1 MLYYDLD
8 KEKFVTQAG
17 YDSDNTGFSR
27 KMGSGGD
34 LVIEFSRGG
43 VTEDLPETAQV
54 RFGLKNAGEYEGD
67 LVALAETD
75 DFIKVPVTTGR
86 YSAPLDLNT
95 AAIKALLLVDGDES
109 NDLEKV
115 VIMGQMDFRNDPADP
130 WSKSPTLSV
139 TVHNSV
145 LQDTDGMEH
154 DPVPPYPLAAEVI
167 AMQVDLDSLM
177 AAKDLEA
184 MDTGRSYDIGE
195 AFYWI
200 DGKNYRVAAAAAAGE
215 TPATDPAKF
224 QRLGLQTDEEILTA
238 VESESG
244 RSVSIDGAKL
254 DTLAKVNSIANKEAA
269 YALTGV
275 AAGTVYKTEDTGQ
288 VLEKVDH
295 VPAIQQSFIIGTDGD
310 PKTYA
315 SASLAG
321 LWAWDGS
328 NNKFAHEDDDVSDG
342 MTHNGSYW
350 TITYTSFGQFDSAP
364 CDASVHPADATPWVI
379 SADPIAQGTGS
390 LNEIDIYEPRNWK
403 HDGTILVRDND
414 DKILLTNLPDGQQVE
429 IVGEGGRIEQLPASP
444 LPDIKRG
451 FIVSSEGNPR
461 SSIFDGGNSVSGA
474 FFWHEADSQFVR
486 DDDGTFYA
494 AYVTHDGSRWQIGY
508 QMNYFFQSAPCAS
521 TVHPAD
527 ATGWTTYD
535 AGGGGGIGQ
544 GTIADDGLVKT
555 RACEVYNSPQYNT
568 SGSTPWRTIKNTVYL
583 TVIDYAISGGFDF
596 NGVTIANGGS
606 EGVGWVP
613 VGEAIPTDAPNTLV
627 LSSVNGSN
635 RDQSEKVIQDA
646 DNAILADKYP
656 SGALVAITTPA

>member
-8 KEKFVTQAG
+8 REKFVTQAG

-145 LQDTDGMEH
+145 LQDTDGMED

-167 AMQVDLDSLM
+167 AMQVALDSLM

-224 QRLGLQTDEEILTA
+224 QRLGPQTDEEILTA

-275 AAGTVYKTEDTGQ
+275 AAGTVYKTTDTGQ
-288 VLEKVDH
+288 VLERTSRLD
-295 VPAIQQSFIIGTDGD
+295 T
-310 PKTYA
+310 
-315 SASLAG
+315 
-321 LWAWDGS
+321 AWDDGS
-328 NNKFAHEDDDVSDG
+328 EFLIQGGTYTNGGVQELIPAGEVATAVYRKTSPADNYGYLAFSPAEVGSELWSLYEDASDVSGTAGKWGIKDE
-342 MTHNGSYW
+342 
-350 TITYTSFGQFDSAP
+350 IFAGQAQWESVEDS
-364 CDASVHPADATPWVI
+364 DTVHPADATWV
-379 SADPIAQGTGS
+379 A
-390 LNEIDIYEPRNWK
+390 LNAGLAVPTLTKTEPRNWK
-403 HDGTILVRDND
+403 HDGTILVNDND
-414 DKILLTNLPDGQQVE
+414 EKQLLTNLPDGQQVK
-429 IVGEGGRIEQLPASP
+429 IVGEGGRIERFNGDGDGLNEGDFKI
-444 LPDIKRG
+444 LVNHPD
-451 FIVSSEGNPR
+451 NPV
-461 SSIFDGGNSVSGA
+461 ISGMRINGIYSYDPSNY
-474 FFWHEADSQFVR
+474 FYLN
-486 DDDGTFYA
+486 DDGVILGNYGDGTYVFHTSSVQWSAPINGNATPDLMSPWTAQSTEAQGYA
-494 AYVTHDGSRWQIGY
+494 AMTSDMITRQ
-508 QMNYFFQSAPCAS
+508 P
-521 TVHPAD
+521 T
-527 ATGWTTYD
+527 ATESNWF
-535 AGGGGGIGQ
+535 
-544 GTIADDGLVKT
+544 
-555 RACEVYNSPQYNT
+555 
-568 SGSTPWRTIKNTVYL
+568 TIKNTVYL
-583 TVIDYAISGGFDF
+583 SVRDTGYGGVTV
-596 NGVTIANGGS
+596 NGVAIPNNTTR
-606 EGVGWVP
+606 GVGWVP
-613 VGEAIPTDAPNTLV
+613 VGEIISTNDTGNGYNLEKINSGSLVMSGSYEMMRWGTTDLTLP
-627 LSSVNGSN
+627 
-635 RDQSEKVIQDA
+635 DIF
-646 DNAILADKYP
+646 P
-656 SGALVAITTPA
+656 SGATVQIKTL